1 MLEMTNKFSD
11 YLKMKNREKDWKDA
25 DLARNAGISPSTVA
39 KWHNDDDRVPE
50 MRTLKKIA
58 KAYGTTIQEVQVA
71 AGLLPDVHPDDAQV
85 SRILYKLD
93 VMQKDPELR
102 DQVKTIEAFIDTLYE
117 RFKK

>member
-1 MLEMTNKFSD
+1 MPNKFSD
-11 YLKMKNREKDWKDA
+11 YLDLKNSEKGWRDA
-25 DLARNAGISPSTVA
+25 DLARRADINPSTITRLRVRSE
-39 KWHNDDDRVPE
+39 RVPS
-50 MRTLKKIA
+50 MGTLKKIA
-58 KAYGTTIQEVQVA
+58 KAYETTLQEVQVA